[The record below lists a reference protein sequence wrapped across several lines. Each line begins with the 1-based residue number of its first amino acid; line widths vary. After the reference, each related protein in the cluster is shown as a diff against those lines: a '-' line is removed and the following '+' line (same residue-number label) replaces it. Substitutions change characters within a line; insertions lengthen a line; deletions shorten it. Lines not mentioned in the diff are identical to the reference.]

1 MLVIDKYQIVDTR
14 TIKDFKI
21 DTYNKFKK
29 KDVFK
34 LLYSQLKNQNID
46 NSNHW
51 GAELVISGHIVEL
64 FEKIIEFYIKRKNFS
79 KY

>member
-1 MLVIDKYQIVDTR
+1 MLIIHKFQIIDTR
-14 TIKDFKI
+14 NTKDFKT

-29 KDVFK
+29 KDVIK
-34 LLYSQLKNQNID
+34 LLHSQIKNHNID

-64 FEKIIEFYIKRKNFS
+64 FEKCIEY
-79 KY
+79 